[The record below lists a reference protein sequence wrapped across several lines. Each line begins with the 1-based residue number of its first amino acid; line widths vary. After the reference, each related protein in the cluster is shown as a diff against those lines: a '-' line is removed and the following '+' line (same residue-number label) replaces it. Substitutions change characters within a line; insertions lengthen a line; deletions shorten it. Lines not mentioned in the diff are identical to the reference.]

1 LGEIDEDAYPLLMAW
16 EAGLAG
22 NVSFYQDHI
31 RPDADFIVDHGPAY
45 GAERWE
51 EHPGFSPADIAAEI
65 AGLIAAAHLA
75 QAAGDPARA
84 RLYLA
89 TADYYQRNV
98 ERWTVSTTGP
108 YAPPYFVRVSPTG
121 TPNTRE
127 TYDLGNGS
135 LSNVDQRD
143 VLDAGFLELTRLGEL
158 PAGNSDVTASLKV
171 DDSILKRQTPSGPG
185 WHRYG
190 VQANGSTDGYGDC
203 YEPDPT
209 DCEPS
214 GAPSYNSVGAG
225 DLW

>member
-1 LGEIDEDAYPLLMAW
+1 MRGH
-16 EAGLAG
+16 
-22 NVSFYQDHI
+22 HI

-65 AGLIAAAHLA
+65 AGLVAAAHLA

-98 ERWTVSTTGP
+98 ERWTVTTIGP
-108 YAPPYFVRVSPTG
+108 YASRYFIRLSPTG
-121 TPNTRE
+121 NPNVAE

-143 VLDAGFLELTRLGEL
+143 VIDASFLEAD
-158 PAGNSDVTASLKV
+158 PAGRA
-171 DDSILKRQTPSGPG
+171 GPG
-185 WHRYG
+185 
-190 VQANGSTDGYGDC
+190 
-203 YEPDPT
+203 
-209 DCEPS
+209 
-214 GAPSYNSVGAG
+214 
-225 DLW
+225 